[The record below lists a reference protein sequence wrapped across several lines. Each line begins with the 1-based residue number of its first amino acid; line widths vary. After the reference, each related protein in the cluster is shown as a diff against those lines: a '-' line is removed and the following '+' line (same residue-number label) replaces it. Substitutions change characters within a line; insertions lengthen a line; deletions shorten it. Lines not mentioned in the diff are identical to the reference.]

1 MLLLV
6 LHRRE
11 LVDSVDEKMISQYNE
26 IQQREKRVGSAIVAC
41 EPGGKQDF

>member
-26 IQQREKRVGSAIVAC
+26 IQQREKRVGVSTSDLVVV
-41 EPGGKQDF
+41 